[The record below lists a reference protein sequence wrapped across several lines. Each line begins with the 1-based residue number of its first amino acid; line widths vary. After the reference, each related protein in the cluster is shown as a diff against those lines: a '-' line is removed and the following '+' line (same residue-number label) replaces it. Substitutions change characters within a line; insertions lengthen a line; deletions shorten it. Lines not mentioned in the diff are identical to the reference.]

1 LTLPLPEVSMRRLTI
16 AVTLVA
22 VALLAA
28 ACSSASGPAW
38 TYAPPTEAPS
48 IAASAPAGASGA
60 PSVGASGAPSAEASG
75 GPSAGGSGG
84 PSAAPGG
91 GDAEATVID
100 ALNLAFTTPEVSAP
114 ADVPFV
120 IDFRNGDAGQLHNV
134 EIKDGTGASVFKG
147 EIVTGVTEAKY
158 NVPALAAG
166 TYPFVCSVHPT
177 MTGTLKVGG

>member
-1 LTLPLPEVSMRRLTI
+1 MRRLTI

-48 IAASAPAGASGA
+48 VVASAGAGASGEPA
-60 PSVGASGAPSAEASG
+60 GGSGAPSAGASVAPSAGASG
-75 GPSAGGSGG
+75 GA
-84 PSAAPGG
+84 SAAPGG
-91 GDAEATVID
+91 GAEAVVID
-100 ALNLAFTTPEVSAP
+100 AHNLAFTTPEVNGP

-134 EIKDGTGASVFKG
+134 EIKDSAGTSVFKG

-158 NVPALAAG
+158 NVPQLAAG